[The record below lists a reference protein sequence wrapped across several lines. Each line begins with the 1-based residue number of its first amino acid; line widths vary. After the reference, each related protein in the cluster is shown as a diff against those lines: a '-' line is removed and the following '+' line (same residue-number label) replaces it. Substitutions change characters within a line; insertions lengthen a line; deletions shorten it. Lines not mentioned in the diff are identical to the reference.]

1 MKPILGYI
9 MVIEKVV
16 ESDDLTY
23 RVYGSFI
30 ASRYV
35 EDRTGQDLTLRN
47 VGMGH
52 FFNAAY
58 HVSMH
63 RKEPLFTRHAPPPD
77 SKVKAGRPMRGR
89 TGSRSAIRRVGR
101 APCISIARN

>member
-1 MKPILGYI
+1 MSVWSEDDDRFSQLIADDDLPRYRSFEPETMKPLLGYI

-35 EDRTGQDLTLRN
+35 EDRTGQALTLRN
-47 VGMGH
+47 LGVGH
-52 FFNAAY
+52 FFN
-58 HVSMH
+58 
-63 RKEPLFTRHAPPPD
+63 
-77 SKVKAGRPMRGR
+77 
-89 TGSRSAIRRVGR
+89 SA
-101 APCISIARN
+101 

>member
-1 MKPILGYI
+1 MKPLLAYI

-47 VGMGH
+47 LGMGH
-52 FFNAAY
+52 FFN
-58 HVSMH
+58 
-63 RKEPLFTRHAPPPD
+63 
-77 SKVKAGRPMRGR
+77 
-89 TGSRSAIRRVGR
+89 SA
-101 APCISIARN
+101 

>member
-1 MKPILGYI
+1 MSVWSEDDDRFSQLIADDDLPRYRSFEPETMKPLLAYI

-35 EDRTGQDLTLRN
+35 EDRTGQALTLRN
-47 VGMGH
+47 LGVGH
-52 FFNAAY
+52 FFN
-58 HVSMH
+58 
-63 RKEPLFTRHAPPPD
+63 
-77 SKVKAGRPMRGR
+77 
-89 TGSRSAIRRVGR
+89 SA
-101 APCISIARN
+101 